1 MKSAGKVSTLL
12 IAVLS
17 VLVIFLS
24 VLLLSG
30 SKNAIPAPID
40 GIYQSAEFPDG
51 SCYTAQFSGDQ
62 FHIHWKWSGQEQTI
76 LSGLFEV
83 VDEAKGI
90 YLLYDSQE
98 NFIEVIVLQEDG
110 FYIIDRV
117 INDSLIY
124 LQLISSP
131 VS

>member
-98 NFIEVIVLQEDG
+98 RGN
-110 FYIIDRV
+110 RHRP
-117 INDSLIY
+117 
-124 LQLISSP
+124 SP
-131 VS
+131 KLSNTATAQHSRKKTWG